1 MVQAY
6 CRCNNGHYFVGEYC
20 PIDGWSSPA
29 SKASVE
35 EVTRLIGTGQ
45 EISLAELRR
54 AGVSEDALRRAVV
67 IEFGASE
74 SALDALSPEG
84 YVINGEWKP
93 LRRLDAPLK

>member
-29 SKASVE
+29 SKELVE
-35 EVTRLIGTGQ
+35 GVKRLIGTGQ

-54 AGVSEDALRRAVV
+54 AGVSEDALRRSVV

-74 SALDALSPEG
+74 SAFDALSPEG
-84 YVINGEWKP
+84 YVIKGEWKP
-93 LRRLDAPLK
+93 LRRLDAPFK

>member
-29 SKASVE
+29 SKELAEGVQ
-35 EVTRLIGTGQ
+35 RLIGTGQ
-45 EISLAELRR
+45 ELSLAELRR

-74 SALDALSPEG
+74 SAFEALSPEG
-84 YVINGEWKP
+84 YVIKGEWQP
-93 LRRLDAPLK
+93 LRLLDAPFK

>member
-29 SKASVE
+29 SKELVE
-35 EVTRLIGTGQ
+35 GVKRLIGTGQ
-45 EISLAELRR
+45 GISLAELHS
-54 AGVSEDALRRAVV
+54 AGVSEDALRQAVV

-74 SALDALSPEG
+74 SAFDALSPEG
-84 YVINGEWKP
+84 YVIKGEWKP
-93 LRRLDAPLK
+93 LSLLDAPFK

>member
-29 SKASVE
+29 SKELVE
-35 EVTRLIGTGQ
+35 GVKRLIGTGQ

-54 AGVSEDALRRAVV
+54 AGVSEDALRRTVV

-74 SALDALSPEG
+74 SAFDALSPEG
-84 YVINGEWKP
+84 YVIKGEWKP
-93 LRRLDAPLK
+93 LSRLDAPFK

>member
-29 SKASVE
+29 SKELVE
-35 EVTRLIGTGQ
+35 GVKLLIGTGQ

-54 AGVSEDALRRAVV
+54 AGVSGNL
-67 IEFGASE
+67 
-74 SALDALSPEG
+74 
-84 YVINGEWKP
+84 
-93 LRRLDAPLK
+93 